1 MVLFKELWRVVKPSG
16 ICFSWFSSEP
26 NLSEKSAVP
35 IKMWATMTLE
45 QKMWIAGSYFH
56 YSAVDGWENIE
67 ACDVIGNSGDKEDKN
82 EVFYALG
89 ASGGAFIVQARK
101 IESLTDEV

>member
-1 MVLFKELWRVVKPSG
+1 MVLFKEFWRVVKPSG
-16 ICFSWFSSEP
+16 ICSSWFSSE
-26 NLSEKSAVP
+26 LSLPEKSAVP

-67 ACDVIGNSGDKEDKN
+67 ACDVIGNSVDKKDKN
-82 EVFYALG
+82 VVFYALG
-89 ASGGAFIVQARK
+89 ASGGVFIIQARN
-101 IESLTDEV
+101 IESLADEV

>member
-26 NLSEKSAVP
+26 NLPEKSADP
-35 IKMWATMTLE
+35 IKMRATMTLE

-56 YSAVDGWENIE
+56 FSAVDGWENIE
-67 ACDVIGNSGDKEDKN
+67 ACDVIGNSGDKN
-82 EVFYALG
+82 VVFDALG
-89 ASGGAFIVQARK
+89 PSGGAFIVQARK
-101 IESLTDEV
+101 PDR

>member
-1 MVLFKELWRVVKPSG
+1 MVLFKELWRVVKPPG
-16 ICFSWFSSEP
+16 ICMLQCEP
-26 NLSEKSAVP
+26 NLPEKSAVP

-67 ACDVIGNSGDKEDKN
+67 ACDVIGNSGDKN
-82 EVFYALG
+82 VVFDALV

>member
-1 MVLFKELWRVVKPSG
+1 
-16 ICFSWFSSEP
+16 
-26 NLSEKSAVP
+26 
-35 IKMWATMTLE
+35 MWATMTLE
-45 QKMWIAGSYFH
+45 QKMRIAGSYFH

-67 ACDVIGNSGDKEDKN
+67 ACDVIGNSGDKN
-82 EVFYALG
+82 VVFDALG

>member
-1 MVLFKELWRVVKPSG
+1 MFLFKEYWRVVKPSG
-16 ICFSWFSSEP
+16 ICMLRCEP
-26 NLSEKSAVP
+26 NLPEKSAVP

-67 ACDVIGNSGDKEDKN
+67 ACDVIGNSGDKN
-82 EVFYALG
+82 VVFDALV

>member
-1 MVLFKELWRVVKPSG
+1 MLDGSIQRVLESG
-16 ICFSWFSSEP
+16 EAFWNMLQLVLNWFSSEP
-26 NLSEKSAVP
+26 NLPEKSAVP

-67 ACDVIGNSGDKEDKN
+67 ACDVIGNSGDKN
-82 EVFYALG
+82 VVFDALMPLVEL
-89 ASGGAFIVQARK
+89 SSSRHAR
-101 IESLTDEV
+101 

>member
-1 MVLFKELWRVVKPSG
+1 
-16 ICFSWFSSEP
+16 
-26 NLSEKSAVP
+26 
-35 IKMWATMTLE
+35 
-45 QKMWIAGSYFH
+45 MWIAGSYFD

-67 ACDVIGNSGDKEDKN
+67 SCDVIGNSGDKN
-82 EVFYALG
+82 VVFDALV

>member
-1 MVLFKELWRVVKPSG
+1 M
-16 ICFSWFSSEP
+16 
-26 NLSEKSAVP
+26 
-35 IKMWATMTLE
+35 KMWATMTLE

-67 ACDVIGNSGDKEDKN
+67 ACDVIGNSGDKN
-82 EVFYALG
+82 VVFDALD
-89 ASGGAFIVQARK
+89 AFIVQARK

>member
-1 MVLFKELWRVVKPSG
+1 MVKPSG
-16 ICFSWFSSEP
+16 ICLSWFSSEP

-35 IKMWATMTLE
+35 IKMWVTILE

-67 ACDVIGNSGDKEDKN
+67 ACDVIGNSGDK
-82 EVFYALG
+82 
-89 ASGGAFIVQARK
+89 K
-101 IESLTDEV
+101 IKT

>member
-1 MVLFKELWRVVKPSG
+1 MVLFKEFWRVVKPSG
-16 ICFSWFSSEP
+16 ICSSWFSSE
-26 NLSEKSAVP
+26 LSLPEKSAVP

-45 QKMWIAGSYFH
+45 QKIWIAGSYFH

-67 ACDVIGNSGDKEDKN
+67 ACKN
-82 EVFYALG
+82 VVFDALV

>member
-1 MVLFKELWRVVKPSG
+1 MVLFKEFWRVVKPSG
-16 ICFSWFSSEP
+16 ICMLQCEH
-26 NLSEKSAVP
+26 NLPEKSAVP

-67 ACDVIGNSGDKEDKN
+67 SCDVIGNSGDKN
-82 EVFYALG
+82 VVFDALV

>member
-1 MVLFKELWRVVKPSG
+1 MVLFKEFWRVVEPSG
-16 ICFSWFSSEP
+16 ICMLQCEP
-26 NLSEKSAVP
+26 NLPEKSTVP
-35 IKMWATMTLE
+35 IKMWTTMTLE

-67 ACDVIGNSGDKEDKN
+67 ACDVIGNSGDKN
-82 EVFYALG
+82 VVFDALV